1 MAEIAHAAALNR
13 GQFNRLIKI
22 TLATS
27 RYAARDVLVLMLGHK
42 AGLRVTES
50 SRITLSDVM
59 FPSGKLR
66 EEVSLR
72 EAVTKGCKQ
81 RCVLIQCRSGRGP

>member
-13 GQFNRLIKI
+13 GQFSRLIKI

-50 SRITLSDVM
+50 SRITLADAAARKR
-59 FPSGKLR
+59 G
-66 EEVSLR
+66 
-72 EAVTKGCKQ
+72 AQTGCSCYRHAQPVASRKT
-81 RCVLIQCRSGRGP
+81 